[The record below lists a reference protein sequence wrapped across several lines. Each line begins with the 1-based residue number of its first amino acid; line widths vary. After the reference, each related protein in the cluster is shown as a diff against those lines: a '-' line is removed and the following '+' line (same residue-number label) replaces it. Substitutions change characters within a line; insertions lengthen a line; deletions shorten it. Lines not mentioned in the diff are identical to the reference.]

1 MTFKIVFKYLAKQLH
16 HWLVI
21 VVLFCSPCILLAE
34 MRVFG
39 LQDFNLGR
47 WVLGA
52 GPIQANANICVTIN
66 PPAPYQV
73 TAYGSTAS
81 NAFTLTNGNDFL
93 PYRMF
98 FNDRPSPNGATE
110 LQAGQALGGQRGR
123 AHGQNQQQCNRPT
136 ANISL
141 YISDTD
147 LARSSSGQY
156 SGTVIII
163 VGPE

>member
-1 MTFKIVFKYLAKQLH
+1 MTKQLH
-16 HWLVI
+16 CWLFL
-21 VVLFCSPCILLAE
+21 VVLFCIPSILLAE

-52 GPIQANANICVTIN
+52 GTLQANSNICVSIS

-81 NAFTLTNGNDFL
+81 NAFTLTTGYDLL

-98 FNDRPSPNGATE
+98 FNDRPRLNGATE
-110 LQAGQALGGQRGR
+110 LQAGQALGGLRGR
-123 AHGQNQQQCNRPT
+123 RHGLRQQQCNSPT
-136 ANISL
+136 ANISII
-141 YISDTD
+141 ISDTD
-147 LARSSSGQY
+147 LERSSSGRY
-156 SGTVIII
+156 SGAVIII
-163 VGPE
+163 IGPE

>member
-1 MTFKIVFKYLAKQLH
+1 
-16 HWLVI
+16 
-21 VVLFCSPCILLAE
+21 

-39 LQDFNLGR
+39 LQDINLGR

-52 GPIQANANICVTIN
+52 GPLQSNSNICVSIT

-81 NAFTLTNGNDFL
+81 NLFTLTNGSDLL
-93 PYRMF
+93 PFRMF
-98 FNDRPSPNGATE
+98 FNDRPRPNGATE
-110 LQAGQALGGQRGR
+110 LQAGQALGGLRGR
-123 AHGQNQQQCNRPT
+123 AHGQNRQQCNRPT

-141 YISDTD
+141 LISDSE
-147 LARSSSGQY
+147 LERASSGRY

>member
-1 MTFKIVFKYLAKQLH
+1 MTKHLNC
-16 HWLVI
+16 WLLLI
-21 VVLFCSPCILLAE
+21 TLFCFPPILFSE

-39 LQDFNLGR
+39 LQDINLGR

-52 GPIQANANICVTIN
+52 GPLQSNSNICVSIT

-81 NAFTLTNGNDFL
+81 NLFTLTNGSDLL
-93 PYRMF
+93 PFRMF
-98 FNDRPSPNGATE
+98 FNDRPRPNGATE
-110 LQAGQALGGQRGR
+110 LQAGQALGGLRGR
-123 AHGQNQQQCNRPT
+123 RHGQNRQQCNRPT

-141 YISDTD
+141 LISDSE
-147 LARSSSGQY
+147 LERASSGRY